1 MRPQAKD
8 HSIIFAN
15 DRISLEWY
23 GNIIWLE
30 NGYSATLI
38 LSHNQRDK
46 MDDHEFE
53 WPQ

>member
-1 MRPQAKD
+1 MKD

-15 DRISLEWY
+15 DRSSAIEWHD
-23 GNIIWLE
+23 NIIWLE

-53 WPQ
+53 